1 MGKYDYKKINY
12 TVQKA
17 LVEKCNVVFPVNILQ
32 LISQFPNIHLATYRE
47 FNATIALSLGKL
59 AEQISSEAFS
69 SKTSTG
75 FVIFYNDDTS
85 LKIPRRIRFSL
96 AHELGHI
103 LLGHFDTYEGF
114 LPRNGFGVVDSQIE
128 GEADVFASEFLCPTC
143 LTNPEWS
150 QSFIESLF
158 DVSGSVA
165 KYTLQNKKKNP
176 WIKSHEAFRKYFNQ
190 LNAHSS
196 KYYFDEKARNED
208 AHAGFTR
215 FFLETNYH
223 FCNHCRSLE
232 INIENKLNYCPICG
246 SENLKIIPKSRY
258 FQFHETEEQLIKFY
272 AYGENNEMNYKILKL
287 DSEGRLAEPCP
298 KCGNEAPDKNYCSVC
313 GSEIINKCTG
323 EYEELSG
330 FITMKKPCFTPLRG
344 HDRYCPECGSQSTF
358 LKNGLLPSWDHVEM
372 PF

>member
-1 MGKYDYKKINY
+1 MGKYDYNKINY
-12 TVQKA
+12 TVQKV
-17 LVEKCNVVFPVNILQ
+17 LVEKCNMIFPVNILQ
-32 LISQFPNIHLATYRE
+32 LISQFPNIHLTTYKE
-47 FNATIALSLGKL
+47 FNSTIAISLGKT

-69 SKTSTG
+69 AKTSTG
-75 FVIFYNDDTS
+75 FIIFYNDNTS

-114 LPRNGFGVVDSQIE
+114 LPRNGFGVVNSQIE

-143 LTNPEWS
+143 LTNPNWS
-150 QSFIESLF
+150 QNFIESLF

-190 LNAHSS
+190 LNSRSS

-208 AHAGFTR
+208 EHTDFTK
-215 FFLETNYH
+215 FFPETIYH
-223 FCNHCRSLE
+223 FCNNCRSLE
-232 INIENKLNYCPICG
+232 INIKNKLNYCPICG
-246 SENLKIIPKSRY
+246 SDNLKIVPKSRY

-287 DSEGRLAEPCP
+287 DNEGRLAEPCP
-298 KCGNEAPDKNYCSVC
+298 ICGNKKPTDNYCSVC
-313 GSEIINKCTG
+313 GAYIINKCTSTD
-323 EYEELSG
+323 EFNLCENE
-330 FITMKKPCFTPLRG
+330 PLKG
-344 HDRYCPECGSQSTF
+344 HDRYCSSCGSPSTF
-358 LKNGLLPSWDHVEM
+358 LQNGLLPAWNEIRDGDL